1 MRKLLTLVICSCL
14 FAISASAQET
24 ATIGGLTYTLATD
37 GTASVA
43 SYQSATLEGVI
54 TVPATIAYNGKTYN
68 VTALANYCFTNCS
81 SLTNITLP
89 NSITRI
95 GYCCFVNCS
104 NLTSAT
110 LPNGI
115 TTLEDYTFYKC
126 SSLSSITLPNS
137 ITKIGFG
144 CFFNCSSLTSI
155 TLPSSIISLGFS
167 TISDREY
174 YVNTE
179 CGGTFWGCNS
189 LSKVTCQWN
198 NLDNISIREGIFS
211 DTLPEAILYV
221 PKGTVDL
228 YKKTSP
234 WSGFGQVLEQPV
246 TYDAVLLTNDTTV
259 YKGTQVRLPIYL
271 KNKVNITAFQTDIY
285 LPSGVTIAK
294 NDKGKS
300 MIELSDRKD
309 DQVIAFNMQTSGA
322 MRVVAYSATS
332 SAFSGNA
339 GPLFYVTLNVADTL
353 SAGDYS
359 IYIKNTKLSTPAAK
373 EYSVDEMDSKLTVKD
388 YMLGDVDGNKV
399 ITISDAV
406 AIVNHLLNTGST
418 TFIEKA
424 ADVDGSNDITI
435 NDVVAL
441 VNKYILNTRAKANA
455 PATRADAE
463 DDYLY
468 ISDVNINAGETI
480 DLAIKMHNADQIT
493 AFQTDIYLPDGISV
507 AKNSKG
513 KNDMTLSSRADDQVI
528 ASNIQTDGAMRVV
541 AYSMSSAPFSENDG
555 TLFTMKITAAKD
567 IKAGTD
573 IIKIANTELS
583 TPAAKAIR
591 PEARTSSINITA
603 ATGINP
609 VEAAANETNSKI
621 YTLDGRLLNSPVKGI
636 NIIKMSDGTTK
647 KIVVK

>member
-1 MRKLLTLVICSCL
+1 
-14 FAISASAQET
+14 
-24 ATIGGLTYTLATD
+24 
-37 GTASVA
+37 
-43 SYQSATLEGVI
+43 
-54 TVPATIAYNGKTYN
+54 
-68 VTALANYCFTNCS
+68 
-81 SLTNITLP
+81 
-89 NSITRI
+89 
-95 GYCCFVNCS
+95 
-104 NLTSAT
+104 
-110 LPNGI
+110 
-115 TTLEDYTFYKC
+115 
-126 SSLSSITLPNS
+126 
-137 ITKIGFG
+137 
-144 CFFNCSSLTSI
+144 
-155 TLPSSIISLGFS
+155 
-167 TISDREY
+167 
-174 YVNTE
+174 
-179 CGGTFWGCNS
+179 
-189 LSKVTCQWN
+189 VTCQWN

-259 YKGTQVRLPIYL
+259 YKNTKVRLPIYL

-285 LPSGVTIAK
+285 LPSGVTVAN
-294 NDKGKS
+294 NDKGMP

-309 DQVIAFNMQTSGA
+309 DQTISSNMQTSGA
-322 MRVVAYSATS
+322 MRVLAYSATS
-332 SAFSGNA
+332 SAFSGNS
-339 GPLFYVTLNVADTL
+339 GPLFYVTLDIANTV
-353 SAGDYS
+353 SAGDYT
-359 IYIKNTKLSTPAAK
+359 IYLKNTKLSTPAAK
-373 EYSVDEMDSKLTVKD
+373 EYAVDEMDSKLTVKD

-406 AIVNHLLNTGST
+406 AIANHLLNTGST

-424 ADVDGSNDITI
+424 ADVDGSNEITV
-435 NDVVAL
+435 NDAVAL
-441 VNKYILNTRAKANA
+441 INKYILHTSGAKANA
-455 PATRADAE
+455 PVTRADTE
-463 DDYLY
+463 NDYLY